1 MHYWRHAVPAAA
13 WRLRWLF
20 AVALAATMLQ
30 ALGWDHTGLAMAA
43 VWRGVWPF
51 LRALWPLFTIAA
63 ASLLLAAWPTGRA
76 ASNRLAAV
84 MRARQGFRATLI
96 GLSILVALFLV
107 VVILPP
113 LFVPSLGNPERQA
126 TTENAVRTTLLQ
138 GLGGAVLLLGAWFTW
153 RQVHT
158 AREGQLTERFTR
170 AVELLGKTE
179 QPEVTIGGIYALE
192 RTARDSPGDQPTI
205 AEVLTA
211 YVRHHARW
219 PPGPDQPDASTAPR
233 DILRLRERQPA
244 VQAALVVLGR
254 MPRPTG
260 QDLELRLD
268 LRRTDLRRADLNG
281 AKFAWARLEEANLDR
296 AWLLDAHLEGAW
308 LVRASLRDGLLWST
322 YLQGADLHGANLQ
335 SAVLYGA
342 NLEGA
347 RLMGANLTG
356 ARLHGAVFTGAD
368 LTGATLQDATADD
381 TTQWPDGG
389 FDWQAAGVRH
399 EDMRLR
405 WRELIQ
411 VSRGSNT

>member
-1 MHYWRHAVPAAA
+1 VPAAA

-20 AVALAATMLQ
+20 AVALAATVLQ
-30 ALGWDHTGLAMAA
+30 ALGWDHTGRAMAA

-76 ASNRLAAV
+76 ASNRLVAV

-96 GLSILVALFLV
+96 VLGILVALFLV

-192 RTARDSPGDQPTI
+192 RTAHDSPGDQPTI

-219 PPGPDQPDASTAPR
+219 PPGPDQPDARTAPR
-233 DILRLRERQPA
+233 EILRLRERQPA

-268 LRRTDLRRADLNG
+268 LRRTDLRRADLHG

>member
-1 MHYWRHAVPAAA
+1 M
-13 WRLRWLF
+13 
-20 AVALAATMLQ
+20 
-30 ALGWDHTGLAMAA
+30 
-43 VWRGVWPF
+43 
-51 LRALWPLFTIAA
+51 
-63 ASLLLAAWPTGRA
+63 GRA

-84 MRARQGFRATLI
+84 MRGRQGFRATLI
-96 GLSILVALFLV
+96 GLGILVALFLV
-107 VVILPP
+107 VVVLPP
-113 LFVPSLGNPERQA
+113 LFVPSLGNPASEA
-126 TTENAVRTTLLQ
+126 STENAVRTTLLQ

-170 AVELLGKTE
+170 AVDLLGKTE

-192 RTARDSPGDQPTI
+192 RTARDSPGDQITI

-211 YVRHHARW
+211 YVRHYARW
-219 PPGPDQPDASTAPR
+219 PPGSDQPDGGTAPR
-233 DILRLRERQPA
+233 EILRLRERQPA
-244 VQAALVVLGR
+244 VQAALTVLGR

-268 LRRTDLRRADLNG
+268 LRRTDLRRADLSG
-281 AKFAWARLEEANLDR
+281 ARFAWARLEEANLDR

-308 LVRASLRDGLLWST
+308 LGRASLRDGLLWST

-342 NLEGA
+342 NLQGA
-347 RLMGANLTG
+347 GLMGANLAG
-356 ARLHGAVFTGAD
+356 ARLHGAVFIDAD
-368 LTGATLQDATADD
+368 LTDATLQDATADD
-381 TTQWPDGG
+381 TTQWPEGG